1 MRLMISPVSPRPT
14 ASGLMIA
21 SVLSI
26 AIRSALPKLEVYARK
41 IPAHYFLLLLFDFDL
56 AADFFF
62 AACFDFDLPKTLA
75 TVWPISAGLC
85 TVWMPAARMAAY
97 FSAAVPWP
105 PLMIAPAWPM
115 RRPGGAVCPAM
126 KPTTGFFTWDL

>member
-1 MRLMISPVSPRPT
+1 FAAWMRLMISPVSPRPT
-14 ASGLMIA
+14 ASGFMIA

-26 AIRSALPKLEVYARK
+26 AIRFVLPKLRFSARR
-41 IPAHYFLLLLFDFDL
+41 IPARYFRFLLLDFFL

-62 AACFDFDLPKTLA
+62 AAGFDFDLPSTLA

-97 FSAAVPWP
+97 LSA
-105 PLMIAPAWPM
+105 
-115 RRPGGAVCPAM
+115 
-126 KPTTGFFTWDL
+126 